1 MGQFSC
7 RFRLLASTWCCRWT
21 LLLNV
26 AVVVF
31 RNTVDVALKC
41 ELIQRFKLDAQRIV
55 TLERRALCT

>member
-1 MGQFSC
+1 MRQFCC

-26 AVVVF
+26 AVVF
-31 RNTVDVALKC
+31 RNTVDVAFKC
-41 ELIQRFKLDAQRIV
+41 EIIQRFKLDAQRIV